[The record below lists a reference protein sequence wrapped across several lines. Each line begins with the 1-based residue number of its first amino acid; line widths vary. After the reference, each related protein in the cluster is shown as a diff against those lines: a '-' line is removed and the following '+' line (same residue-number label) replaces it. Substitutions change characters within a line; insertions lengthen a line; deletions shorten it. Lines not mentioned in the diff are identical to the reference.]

1 MGEPADW
8 SSWWAAW
15 KRLNRQDPVE
25 YSDALV
31 AMSWSAGTRSNYAVH
46 IRALGTL
53 AATQPKVDKSKLLDR
68 YLRAL
73 FAKGTSRSYMRGG
86 ISAVRAWEDLGW
98 IGGMVQARHWRMSKS
113 TIRNTEEQRR
123 YGGLEA
129 LSVLA
134 QSYRTKEQW
143 SGFAL
148 AVLSFT
154 CLLRVGKAA
163 GVRRRGI
170 EDEAIWFRCNKNGD
184 KVVQRELGPY
194 SAKWARWLRDY
205 GSTGRR
211 RSPIMCP
218 SGSPW
223 LESFL
228 EYGFRRTEYASH
240 RWHCWKRGGGAL
252 QKYLALP
259 AEIRQWW
266 GRWRSRSVPKH
277 YAQPPEEYKI
287 WTSIKLPWPEGPSK
301 FVKRTTRGQDFWP
314 TALLELFRD
323 GQQTAEQQP
332 NVGSKRAC
340 IVLSDDDT
348 PQRPRVQ
355 VRRTVKVRRDGGCQP
370 RGIGGFGASRW
381 PSGSCS
387 KYGTEQFGSGAAG
400 SGKQSTSSQVA
411 EAMMVG
417 SWGGCWCR
425 CSGCGGI
432 HRSWVY
438 HTRECISVSFLCSS
452 RGTRGWLG

>member
-1 MGEPADW
+1 MEGVLGELADW

-15 KRLNRQDPVE
+15 KRLNRQDPAE

-46 IRALGTL
+46 IRALGSL
-53 AATQPKVDKSKLLDR
+53 AASQPDVDKSKLLDR

-73 FAKGTSRSYMRGG
+73 FAKGRSRSYMRGA
-86 ISAVRAWEDLGW
+86 ISAVRAVEDLGW
-98 IGGMVQARHWRMSKS
+98 IAGVVQARHWRMAKS
-113 TIRNTEEQRR
+113 TIRNTEQQRP

-134 QSYRTKEQW
+134 QSCRTKEQW

-154 CLLRVGKAA
+154 CLWRVGEAA

-228 EYGFRRTEYASH
+228 EFGFRGTEYANH
-240 RWHCWKRGGGAL
+240 RWHCWKRGGAAL

-266 GRWRSRSVPKH
+266 GRWKSRRVAED

-287 WTSIKLPWPEGPSK
+287 WTSIRLPWPEGPSK
-301 FVKRTTRGQDFWP
+301 FVKRTARRHDFWP
-314 TALLELFRD
+314 AAISELFRD
-323 GQQTAEQQP
+323 GQQAVEQQP
-332 NVGSKRAC
+332 DVGSKRAC

-348 PQRPRVQ
+348 PQRPGVP
-355 VRRTVKVRRDGGCQP
+355 VRRTVKVRRHGSASPVASAALGP
-370 RGIGGFGASRW
+370 RVGRVDPAASTGR
-381 PSGSCS
+381 SGS
-387 KYGTEQFGSGAAG
+387 GVVQQAAG
-400 SGKQSTSSQVA
+400 GDRPPAKQ
-411 EAMMVG
+411 
-417 SWGGCWCR
+417 R
-425 CSGCGGI
+425 
-432 HRSWVY
+432 R
-438 HTRECISVSFLCSS
+438 R
-452 RGTRGWLG
+452 